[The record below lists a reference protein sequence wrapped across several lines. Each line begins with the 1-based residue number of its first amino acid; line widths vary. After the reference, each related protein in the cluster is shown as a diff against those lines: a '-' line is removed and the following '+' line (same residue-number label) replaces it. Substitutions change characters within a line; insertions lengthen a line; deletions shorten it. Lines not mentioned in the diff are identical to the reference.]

1 MQIIDGYCNEPNIFA
16 DDIGEYNTAIW
27 GTRDCVLPAGERL
40 GYELVSNNEIKIKDG
55 VFSTQGR
62 RGVIKKGATESCI
75 IENGTQAENRNDLI
89 VIEYAKDSSTL
100 VESHTLKVIKGTP
113 GEAATDPD
121 VVTGDIQ
128 AGDVL
133 HQMPLYRVKL
143 EGLNVV
149 AVERLFSVGN
159 NAIGKEFDPD
169 KDYEIGDLTL
179 QYNKAWKFKVK
190 HLAGAWDE
198 SQMEE
203 TDVLTELAEQNKN
216 FAKLNEKLFPDYKKV
231 EAVLASVPDSA
242 TYTVTEDAYY
252 YIYAVG
258 TANAVT
264 SLAGVAIDGCEV
276 VSLLCNPAYNRS
288 TGLFPIKKGSIVTC
302 TSQTANTARFS
313 IEKIPFTNVT

>member
-62 RGVIKKGATESCI
+62 RGVIKKGTTESCI

-159 NAIGKEFDPD
+159 NAVGKEFDPD

-190 HLAGAWDE
+190 HLAGIGENTRFEFGSVTNSGATRTITLK
-198 SQMEE
+198 SNY
-203 TDVLTELAEQNKN
+203 AEMLY
-216 FAKLNEKLFPDYKKV
+216 F
-231 EAVLASVPDSA
+231 SA
-242 TYTVTEDAYY
+242 T
-252 YIYAVG
+252 
-258 TANAVT
+258 VT
-264 SLAGVAIDGCEV
+264 SLSSAFLREV
-276 VSLLCNPAYNRS
+276 TFIPPN
-288 TGLFPIKKGSIVTC
+288 IVKYKFNMPDNNSVLTSGI
-302 TSQTANTARFS
+302 SQTYMFAG
-313 IEKIPFTNVT
+313 K

>member
-62 RGVIKKGATESCI
+62 RGVIKKGTTESCV

-89 VIEYAKDSSTL
+89 VIEYAKDPFTL
-100 VESHTLKVIKGTP
+100 VESHTLKVIQGTP
-113 GEAATDPD
+113 GESAVDPD

-149 AVERLFSVGN
+149 AVEQMFTVGN
-159 NAIGKEFDPD
+159 VEQPEMMKKINA
-169 KDYEIGDLTL
+169 
-179 QYNKAWKFKVK
+179 Q
-190 HLAGAWDE
+190 
-198 SQMEE
+198 
-203 TDVLTELAEQNKN
+203 
-216 FAKLNEKLFPDYKKV
+216 NEKLEKMNANMSGLTFAQDADGNWGYKVGGADPVIPFGGNLKPLV
-231 EAVLASVPDSA
+231 LKASQSYTADQSGYVLAFGAAANGNGSNLCSV
-242 TYTVTEDAYY
+242 T
-252 YIYAVG
+252 IKKNG
-258 TANAVT
+258 NAVT
-264 SLAGVAIDGCEV
+264 PKFA
-276 VSLLCNPAYNRS
+276 
-288 TGLFPIKKGSIVTC
+288 
-302 TSQTANTARFS
+302 TANSLKLGAAWIPVDKGDVIS
-313 IEKIPFTNVT
+313 IIPKGVNSNYQASMICFI